1 MVECVKQRV
10 REAHAERGVC
20 GEALVSARVTQLY
33 EDGACVYF
41 YYIMDS
47 SGLKDGNRTFSEI
60 EEIARGTILE
70 NGGNLSHHHGV
81 GKHRAKFVKE
91 RVGGS
96 VVDVMRGVK
105 KEIDGDNVFGV
116 RNGVFE

>member
-10 REAHAERGVC
+10 REAHVERGVC
-20 GEALVSARVTQLY
+20 GEALVSARVTH
-33 EDGACVYF
+33 
-41 YYIMDS
+41 YIMDS